1 MQDIQIRSEMDCIGA
16 NAFTLSSIESVK
28 INAIE
33 DFREESFSLCS
44 RLTSFLVKKVYR
56 IPENCFSHD
65 IYLSSVRMES
75 EVVKVEQELKQAL
88 LEAGSK

>member
-16 NAFTLSSIESVK
+16 NAFTLSSIESVE

-44 RLTSFLVKKVYR
+44 RLTSFSVKKVDR
-56 IPENCFSHD
+56 IPENCFSHY

-75 EVVKVEQELKQAL
+75 EAVNVEQELKQAL